1 MKIVHPSARGPNFG
15 LGTQILVSVLSS
27 ALLFAVWPQILLAD
41 QDAQAPQAPPHSEQT
56 PDQLQQLVAP
66 IALYPDSL
74 VAQILAAS
82 AFPEQV
88 VEADRWLQAHPDLKG
103 DALGQAVDLEAV
115 VVGTDD
121 RMSSYPWSVELG
133 IGEMSH
139 AANDSKHRHMVLS
152 DSS

>member
-1 MKIVHPSARGPNFG
+1 MAKAAFAR
-15 LGTQILVSVLSS
+15 
-27 ALLFAVWPQILLAD
+27 
-41 QDAQAPQAPPHSEQT
+41 AP
-56 PDQLQQLVAP
+56 
-66 IALYPDSL
+66 
-74 VAQILAAS
+74 LAATIMEEMS
-82 AFPEQV
+82 
-88 VEADRWLQAHPDLKG
+88 EASPHAEARASV
-103 DALGQAVDLEAV
+103 AAVDLEAV